1 MYDFG
6 KKKNKKL
13 LAGIECSEAS
23 KYLIASHA
31 FDNGACSVIISVF
44 RRFAFM

>member
-13 LAGIECSEAS
+13 LAGIIIVVVAG
-23 KYLIASHA
+23 SHA
-31 FDNGACSVIISVF
+31 SDNGACSVIISVF